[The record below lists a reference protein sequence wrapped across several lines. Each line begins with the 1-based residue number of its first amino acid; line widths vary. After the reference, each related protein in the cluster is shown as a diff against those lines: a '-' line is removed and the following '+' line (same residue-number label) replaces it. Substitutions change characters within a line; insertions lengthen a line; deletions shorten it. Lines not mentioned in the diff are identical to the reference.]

1 MLPVLGLNTAI
12 ISIVA
17 QNFGAKQFLRVK
29 QSYFHA
35 IFYGFS
41 IMVLAGIII
50 YLSADNIVSIFTKN
64 ADVIKYGSTYLKI
77 SALIF
82 PAYPIYFI
90 SNGFFMAIKKSHY
103 SMFLNIIRNILLA
116 IPTIYFAKFI
126 GGTYNAFFWSYCIF
140 NWIFMFSLLIFV
152 TLYIKK
158 FLQS

>member
-1 MLPVLGLNTAI
+1 MNTAI

-29 QSYFHA
+29 QSYFYA
-35 IFYGFS
+35 IFYGFT

-50 YLSADNIVSIFTKN
+50 YLSADKIVSIFSKN
-64 ADVIKYGSTYLKI
+64 ADVIRYGTTYLKI

-126 GGTYNAFFWSYCIF
+126 GGSFSAFFWSYCMF
-140 NWIFMFSLLIFV
+140 NWIFMICLILFV
-152 TLYIKK
+152 TFYINRY
-158 FLQS
+158 LQP